1 MRRHAHGCAAFAA
14 ALAAGVSLLLL
25 TPAAVAAGTCGDAVL
40 LDWSD
45 NGRIDKLYA
54 LHCYDEAID
63 AMPTD
68 LRDYTN
74 ASEVIS
80 RALAA
85 AARSDDNGR
94 PPSSAGM
101 SPQID
106 TSGRSSVPI
115 PLVALAGLSLV
126 VLAAGGL
133 GYVSRRR
140 RHDAD

>member
-1 MRRHAHGCAAFAA
+1 MKRHAHACALLAAAFAA
-14 ALAAGVSLLLL
+14 GIMLLVL
-25 TPAAVAAGTCGDAVL
+25 TPVATGAPSCGDTVL

-63 AMPTD
+63 EMPAD
-68 LRDYTN
+68 LRDYTD
-74 ASEVIS
+74 ASDVIT
-80 RALAA
+80 RALAVA
-85 AARSDDNGR
+85 AARGDDTGG
-94 PPSSAGM
+94 PQSSAGM
-101 SPQID
+101 GPEID
-106 TSGRSSVPI
+106 TSEPSSVPI

-140 RHDAD
+140 HDAD

>member
-1 MRRHAHGCAAFAA
+1 MNRRHAHACAIFTA
-14 ALAAGVSLLLL
+14 ALAAGVLLVL
-25 TPAAVAAGTCGDAVL
+25 TPVAAGAESCGDTIL

-63 AMPTD
+63 EMPAD

-74 ASEVIS
+74 ASDVIT

-85 AARSDDNGR
+85 AAARGGDTGGPQSPG
-94 PPSSAGM
+94 GM
-101 SPQID
+101 GPDID
-106 TSGRSSVPI
+106 TSESSSVPV

-140 RHDAD
+140 HDAD